1 MLKIYLKQ
9 AIGQLKE
16 HPLFSLISILGTA
29 LSITMIM
36 VIISVY
42 QITNGD
48 YKPEVNKSRTLYVKS
63 LLLKNDAGYSDAGY
77 WGLRIAK
84 ECFSSLEAPE
94 EVSFVS
100 IVTKTLLE
108 TTDHALK
115 EKGDCIYTDDTFW
128 RIFKFR
134 FLAGKSFGR
143 DDVDADSKRVVIAES
158 TAKRLFQSAEAAIG
172 QSVLIGRKIHTVC
185 GVVADVSP
193 LAVSSYAQV
202 WIPYAGAALTGV
214 LNEETGEGTR
224 GPYTIVLLARSP
236 KDFPAIQ
243 KEIEQRVDQ
252 VNKGLSE
259 WQIDLVGQ
267 PDTFFTSQLR
277 VWMNRTPETTKAV
290 QNYIVMILI
299 VLLVPAMNL
308 SGLSATS
315 IQNRLSELGVRKAFG
330 ATTGKLYTQIL
341 TENLIVTL
349 LGGLIGLVCSYTVI
363 ALIKEKLF
371 GSFRLTTISSELTL
385 NMDMLFQ
392 PAIFIYAL
400 LFCLCLNLL
409 STGIPAWNA
418 TRKPII
424 YALKQ
429 ELI

>member
-1 MLKIYLKQ
+1 MLKLYFKQ

-36 VIISVY
+36 VIVSVY

-48 YKPEVNKSRTLYVKS
+48 YKPEVNRSRTLYVKS
-63 LLLKNDAGYSDAGY
+63 LLLTDGGSYNSGY
-77 WGLRIAK
+77 WGLRMAK
-84 ECFSSLEAPE
+84 ECFSSLETPE

-100 IVTKTLLE
+100 IVSKTLLE
-108 TTDHALK
+108 TADHAVK
-115 EKGDCIYTDDTFW
+115 EKGDCIYTDDAFW
-128 RIFKFR
+128 TIFQFQ
-134 FLAGKSFGR
+134 FLAGKPFGR
-143 DDVDADSKRVVIAES
+143 DDIDANSKRVVIAES

-172 QSVLIGRKIHTVC
+172 QSVLIGRKLHVVC
-185 GVVADVSP
+185 GVVKDVSP
-193 LAVSSYAQV
+193 LAASSYAQV
-202 WIPYAGAALTGV
+202 WIPYAGTELTGMM
-214 LNEETGEGTR
+214 NEDTSEGIH
-224 GPYTIVLLARSP
+224 GKYQIVLLSRSP

-243 KEIEQRVDQ
+243 KEIERSVDQ
-252 VNKGLSE
+252 ANKGFSK

-267 PDTFFTSQLR
+267 PDTFFASQLR

-290 QNYIVMILI
+290 RNYIVMLLI

-330 ATTGKLYTQIL
+330 ATRGKLYTQIL

-349 LGGLIGLVCSYTVI
+349 LGGMIGLVGSY
-363 ALIKEKLF
+363 ALIAVIKDKLF
-371 GSFRLTTISSELTL
+371 GSFQLTTISSELTL
-385 NMDMLFQ
+385 NMEMLFQ

-400 LFCLCLNLL
+400 LFCLFLNLL